1 MRKGVK
7 ISMPVRDEKRA
18 VVEELKNTLTTAKA
32 VFVADYKGIP
42 VAGFTELRRRL
53 RASDSLLKITKNTMT
68 RIAVKETGLDG
79 LVSYLEGPVALTFS
93 FGDPAATAKV
103 LADFTREYRLLD
115 VKGGVLHGRSLSAE
129 QVKLLADLPPF
140 EVMIAKVVGGIK
152 TPLYGLVNVLSG
164 PMRNL
169 VYVLDAVRRKQA
181 EAS

>member
-1 MRKGVK
+1 
-7 ISMPVRDEKRA
+7 MPVRDEKRA
-18 VVEELKNTLTTAKA
+18 VVAELKDKLTAAKA

-42 VAGFTELRRRL
+42 VARFTELRRRL
-53 RASDSLLKITKNTMT
+53 RESGSLLKVTKNTLT
-68 RIAVKETGLDG
+68 IIAAKEAGLDN

-93 FGDPAATAKV
+93 FDDPAATAKV
-103 LADFTREYRLLD
+103 LVDFTREFKLLD
-115 VKGGVLHGRSLSAE
+115 VKGGVLNGRSLSAA
-129 QVKLLADLPPF
+129 QVRVLADLPPF

-152 TPLYGLVNVLSG
+152 SPLYGLVSVLNG